1 MKKTFLLLILLNLQ
15 NIYAQ
20 NEINFEVDMNHIN
33 QPNNT
38 DYTNVV
44 INGSWNNWI
53 GWGVQLYD
61 NNDDGV
67 WTGQLVLDE
76 NINSFEY
83 VIAITGP
90 ADNFSGWGQQFGE
103 GCNENNFDFISQI
116 NVDIYDE
123 IPILGCDLYVTNSN
137 NNGPGSL
144 RYVVQNSNAKINNIY
159 FDESLIN
166 DTLLLNGDLEL
177 TSDYYNLI
185 GSSNGND
192 YLNIITY
199 NSSIIFKGIGLSVDK
214 FYLRR
219 FESESWVNKSMFAI
233 ETNPNYNFDITFNNT
248 IIDNC
253 SDNSTGI
260 ILLSGGNDLGKVFI
274 DNSIVSNNTSSW
286 TNNTLVR
293 DSGGLS
299 CSVFSC
305 TNTIFDNND
314 EIFTSALNGY
324 TIDNGM
330 SSLDTIIENYENC
343 TFKNSDYTLGSEYYD
358 NLLGFDTYPNGYP
371 YNEIHLTNC
380 IFENDNQDS
389 DVNIICDYWGSGT
402 IQNCFFD
409 NGGFVGLKN
418 IKLINH
424 SSFLGTGE
432 YFGGYYRGVWLNTN
446 NSNIDIY
453 NSNFSSDLFI
463 DQNGYYFGQDGLLD
477 YSNLSDLSVKIDSS
491 FFNSQ
496 LNIESNVVEVS
507 NSIFENSD
515 RGAFNID
522 EGLTTNTIYEPTAE
536 VINCAV
542 KNSTNTDWE
551 ESGTVLFPTIGKLS
565 NPNAYISNCSFY
577 DNYNVHAELR
587 ISGNNSNVHNCTFRT
602 DSTSILVTGWVS
614 FPGNP
619 VAENNITNLYV
630 TNSTLA
636 SGMYSIRTE
645 VLVAANV
652 YIKNSII
659 DSITSDI
666 YYGLGVDYNE
676 FTSNGYNIFRQD
688 NLEFNNPTDIYGVQD
703 FLLSPLGNY
712 GGDQLTMP
720 PLECSLA
727 LDAGDPNDEG
737 LSQNL
742 SYPVGEKDIGA
753 AESDIEIVRFK
764 CIDGDC
770 QTVYDASGQYC
781 TLEECEANC
790 EVVIEES
797 WSCIIDACVDP
808 MDGSGEFSTLNDC
821 EQECQ
826 NISTIEEQNFEFK
839 VYPNPSRGEFN
850 ISFDLESRQDVHLI
864 ITNYLGEVVF
874 TEELKDKEGQYNK
887 IIDLGNKANGIY
899 MLNITTNNQNINQK
913 IVIQ

>member
-1 MKKTFLLLILLNLQ
+1 MKKILFVLAFLNLY

-20 NEINFEVDMNHIN
+20 NEINFEVNMNQIN

-44 INGSWNNWI
+44 VNGSWNNWV
-53 GWGVQLYD
+53 GWGVQLFDYD
-61 NNDDGV
+61 DDGI
-67 WTGQLVLDE
+67 WSGQLVLDE
-76 NINSFEY
+76 NVTSFEY

-90 ADNFSGWGQQFGE
+90 IDNFSGWGQQFGE
-103 GCNENNFDFISQI
+103 GCNENNFEFITQNNI
-116 NVDIYDE
+116 EIYDE
-123 IPILGCDLYVTNSN
+123 TPILGCNLYVTNSN

-166 DTLLLNGDLEL
+166 DTLILNGDLEL

-185 GSSNGND
+185 GSSFGND
-192 YLNIITY
+192 YFSIITY
-199 NSSIIFKGIGLSVDK
+199 NSSIIFNGIGLSVDK

-219 FESESWVNKSMFAI
+219 FESESWVNKPMFAI
-233 ETNPNYNFDITFNNT
+233 ETNPSYNFNIAFNNT
-248 IIDNC
+248 VIDNC
-253 SDNSTGI
+253 SENSAGI
-260 ILLSGGNDLGKVFI
+260 ILLVGGNDLGKVTI
-274 DNSIVSNNTSSW
+274 NNSVVSNNISSW
-286 TNNTLVR
+286 TSNTLVY
-293 DSGGLS
+293 DSGDLS
-299 CSVFSC
+299 CSDFSC
-305 TNTIFDNND
+305 TNTTFDNND
-314 EIFTSALNGY
+314 EIFSSAINGY
-324 TIDNGM
+324 LIDNGI
-330 SSLDTIIENYENC
+330 SFLDTIIENYENC
-343 TFKNSDYTLGSEYYD
+343 TFKNSDYTLGSEYYN
-358 NLLGFDTYPNGYP
+358 NLLGLETYPNGYP
-371 YNEIHLTNC
+371 YNEIHLTSC
-380 IFENDNQDS
+380 IFENNNQNS
-389 DVNIICDYWGSGT
+389 DINIICDYWGSGT
-402 IQNCFFD
+402 IQNCIFD
-409 NGGFVGLKN
+409 NGGFVSLKN
-418 IKLINH
+418 IKLINY

-432 YFGGYYRGVWLNTN
+432 DLGNYYRGVWLNTN
-446 NSNIDIY
+446 NSNVDIN

-477 YSNLSDLSVKIDSS
+477 YNILSDLSVKIDSCL
-491 FFNSQ
+491 FNSQ

-507 NSIFENSD
+507 NSNFENSD
-515 RGAFNID
+515 RGAFNIQP
-522 EGLTTNTIYEPTAE
+522 GSTTNTVYQPTAE
-536 VINCAV
+536 VKNCAV
-542 KNSTNTDWE
+542 KNSTNTDWQ
-551 ESGTVLFPTIGKLS
+551 ESGTLLFPTIGKLS

-587 ISGNNSNVHNCTFRT
+587 ISGNNSNVHNCTFKT

-619 VAENNITNLYV
+619 VADNNITNLFL

-652 YIKNSII
+652 FIKNSII

-666 YYGLGVDYNE
+666 YYGLGVDYDE

-688 NLEFNNPTDIYGVQD
+688 NLEFNNPTDIYGVED

-742 SYPVGEKDIGA
+742 TYPVGEKDIGA

-764 CIDGDC
+764 CIDGGC

-790 EVVIEES
+790 SFVIEDS
-797 WSCIIDACVDP
+797 WNCVNDACVDP
-808 MDGSGEFSTLNDC
+808 MDESGVYGSLNDC
-821 EQECQ
+821 EQECAIVSSVSEKLIDV
-826 NISTIEEQNFEFK
+826 NI
-839 VYPNPSRGEFN
+839 YPNPSSNIFNLEFSSDTKSEILVTNILGEQVYIEYTKSIGEFN
-850 ISFDLESRQDVHLI
+850 TQ
-864 ITNYLGEVVF
+864 
-874 TEELKDKEGQYNK
+874 
-887 IIDLGNKANGIY
+887 IDLSEYSKGIY
-899 MLNITTNNQNINQK
+899 NLSIKTSSK
-913 IVIQ
+913 ISRHKLILH